1 MKPTNHL
8 CQQCGFRLDPD
19 NPSEPVC
26 PACGADP
33 NDGHWL
39 TRDIGLAA
47 VLEDSAAFSGTV
59 PGANDLIGSED
70 PAEPDVAYAPDP
82 ELDLMIGDA
91 EALMQ
96 ALTDGPVLVAGNA
109 LIN

>member
-39 TRDIGLAA
+39 AQDLRLAT
-47 VLEDSAAFSGTV
+47 VLEDAAAFAETFQS
-59 PGANDLIGSED
+59 ANYVFGSEVSS
-70 PAEPDVAYAPDP
+70 EPEVAYAPDP
-82 ELDLMIGDA
+82 DLDLLIGDA
-91 EALMQ
+91 EALIQ
-96 ALTDGPVLVAGNA
+96 ALADGPVLVAGNA

>member
-1 MKPTNHL
+1 MKPTNHF

-33 NDGHWL
+33 DDGHWL
-39 TRDIGLAA
+39 TQDIGLAA
-47 VLEDSAAFSGTV
+47 VLEDSAAFSETV
-59 PGANDLIGSED
+59 QSVNDLSGSED
-70 PAEPDVAYAPDP
+70 SAEPDVAYAPDP

-91 EALMQ
+91 KALMR

>member
-1 MKPTNHL
+1 MKPRKHL

-33 NDGHWL
+33 NDGSWL
-39 TRDIGLAA
+39 AQDLQFAA
-47 VLEDSAAFSGTV
+47 VLEDAAAFAQTLPNGNDV
-59 PGANDLIGSED
+59 PASEAS
-70 PAEPDVAYAPDP
+70 AEPDVAYAPDP
-82 ELDLMIGDA
+82 DVDFVIGDA
-91 EALMQ
+91 EALMR
-96 ALTDGPVLVAGNA
+96 ALMDGPVLVAGNG

>member
-39 TRDIGLAA
+39 RHDIGLAA
-47 VLEDSAAFSGTV
+47 VLEDSAAFSGRV
-59 PGANDLIGSED
+59 QGVNDLIGSEE